1 MKDFSDE
8 MADGLK
14 EVQLEILDELDR
26 ICNENGLR
34 YYLAYGSLLGAVRH
48 NGFIPW
54 DDDIDVMMP
63 YNDMVKLEA
72 IFNDVA
78 DTDRFFY

>member
-54 DDDIDVMMP
+54 MTI
-63 YNDMVKLEA
+63 
-72 IFNDVA
+72 
-78 DTDRFFY
+78 